1 MNVESVTYVLKRRF
15 NGTNY
20 SRITL
25 QNKETKLKDVLYN
38 LYRTIQLLTEGF
50 NKLIKLNISTLQLF
64 PYIN

>member
-50 NKLIKLNISTLQLF
+50 NKLIKLNISTIQLL